1 MNNIKLKSQL
11 SKFNKSFIFKKGD
24 WAVLSG
30 ETVQIRTAE
39 PDFFVVQQKNS
50 KKTQMYSTDLLYD
63 LYLDGA
69 FSPAEAAEKPITFR
83 PLNSE
88 RDLLEAER
96 RLAYIHDLQSRDFPG
111 SEKTWAKSV
120 AYVSRKIRDQ
130 EAQHPKQVFI
140 AQDRLKTAD
149 LTIVTRDSLVELSA

>member
-1 MNNIKLKSQL
+1 MNNIKLKSQI
-11 SKFNKSFIFKKGD
+11 SKFSKSFIFKKGD

-50 KKTQMYSTDLLYD
+50 TQTQMYSTDFLHE
-63 LYLDGA
+63 LYLYGA
-69 FSPAEAAEKPITFR
+69 YSPAEAAEKAITSR

-96 RLAYIHDLQSRDFPG
+96 RQAYIHALQSRDLPG

-120 AYVSRKIRDQ
+120 AYLSRKISAP
-130 EAQHPKQVFI
+130 EAPHPKQVFI
-140 AQDRLKTAD
+140 AQDRLKTVD